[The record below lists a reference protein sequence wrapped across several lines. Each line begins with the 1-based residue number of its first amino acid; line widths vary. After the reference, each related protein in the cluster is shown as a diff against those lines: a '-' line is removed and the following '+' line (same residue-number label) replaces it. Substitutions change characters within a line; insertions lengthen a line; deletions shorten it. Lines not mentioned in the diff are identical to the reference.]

1 MAIGSLATEVSVD
14 LLLTRPSPVL
24 SPIRSVT
31 ALVDLSLGVVR
42 PRDGR
47 CPWRTTSLRA
57 LLREDLGVLWVDIL
71 RLFDVTCHPDCVVRR
86 AYPATVCRVARG
98 RLIHLLDRHSSVLI
112 EGKLRGARIFAAA
125 LHLCDGELIGP
136 LRPQS
141 IAQKVRLPARRYHSP
156 GGRSE
161 PYG

>member
-14 LLLTRPSPVL
+14 LLLTRLSPVL

-57 LLREDLGVLWVDIL
+57 LFREDLGVLWVDIL
-71 RLFDVTCHPDCVVRR
+71 RLFVVTCHPDCVVR
-86 AYPATVCRVARG
+86 V
-98 RLIHLLDRHSSVLI
+98 
-112 EGKLRGARIFAAA
+112 ERIP
-125 LHLCDGELIGP
+125 P
-136 LRPQS
+136 LS
-141 IAQKVRLPARRYHSP
+141 AVSP
-156 GGRSE
+156 GE
-161 PYG
+161 D

>member
-14 LLLTRPSPVL
+14 LLLTRLSPVL

-57 LLREDLGVLWVDIL
+57 LFREDLGVLWVDIL
-71 RLFDVTCHPDCVVRR
+71 RLFDVT
-86 AYPATVCRVARG
+86 
-98 RLIHLLDRHSSVLI
+98 
-112 EGKLRGARIFAAA
+112 
-125 LHLCDGELIGP
+125 
-136 LRPQS
+136 
-141 IAQKVRLPARRYHSP
+141 
-156 GGRSE
+156 
-161 PYG
+161 

>member
-14 LLLTRPSPVL
+14 LLLTRLSPVL

-57 LLREDLGVLWVDIL
+57 LFREDLGVLWVDIL
-71 RLFDVTCHPDCVVRR
+71 RQFDVTCHPDCVVR
-86 AYPATVCRVARG
+86 V
-98 RLIHLLDRHSSVLI
+98 
-112 EGKLRGARIFAAA
+112 ERIP
-125 LHLCDGELIGP
+125 P
-136 LRPQS
+136 LS
-141 IAQKVRLPARRYHSP
+141 AVSP
-156 GGRSE
+156 GE
-161 PYG
+161 D